1 MMKNN
6 ATVYLRAIKD
16 EDMESIYCSC
26 QDEETLYMT
35 GTRTPVTLDSIRES
49 HQRFSQDP
57 SRHDFAI
64 CATASQEIIGDL
76 AIQDI
81 DPDNHKAGFRIALH
95 SRETWNKGYGTK
107 ATQLALAFAFEELE
121 LNRLELEVYS
131 HNVRGIKAYE
141 KAGFKKE
148 GTLRQSLYLNN
159 AYSDEILMAMLREDY
174 CSQLDAGIRQKHK

>member
-1 MMKNN
+1 MKNN
-6 ATVYLRAIKD
+6 PTVYLRAIKE
-16 EDMESIYCSC
+16 EDMESIYRSC

-35 GTRTPVTLDSIRES
+35 GTRTPFTLDSIRQS
-49 HQRFSQDP
+49 YQQFSQDP

-64 CATASQEIIGDL
+64 CSMATHEIIGDL
-76 AIQDI
+76 AILDI

-95 SRETWNKGYGTK
+95 SRNTWNKGNGTE
-107 ATQLALAFAFEELE
+107 ATQLALAFAFEDLQ

-141 KAGFKKE
+141 KAGFKQE

-159 AYSDEILMAMLREDY
+159 AYFDEILMAMLREDY
-174 CSQLDAGIRQKHK
+174 YSHLDAGVR